1 MTFPTRLTAVCALA
15 AASLT
20 APGCAVPK
28 EKYDRTATQLTEAR
42 EALRKLQGDRDG
54 LQAVVIDQQ
63 KQIRVLQRLGEGRM
77 EKLFH
82 VRRIALGRYTG
93 GADLD
98 GVEGDDGIKVYLRPI
113 DQEGSV
119 VKTAG
124 EVRIGLFDLA
134 ADPQDN
140 LIGEYEFTVEQ
151 VSKQWSGGFM
161 AYHFSFEC
169 PWKLA
174 PPARDEITVRVQFTD
189 YLTGKVFTAQKLCK
203 VKLPPLPVTAETR
216 PAK

>member
-15 AASLT
+15 GVWLT

-119 VKTAG
+119 VKAAG

-174 PPARDEITVRVQFTD
+174 PPAHDEITVRVQFTD